1 MDRAAI
7 ERMIGKGVDLQTKR
21 GHPFRVTTSDYGFE
35 YQISTGN
42 VRRTAW
48 VHTSRPGGPGLVELF
63 NRWIAEGKP
72 DSTTWVPAQDGVGRR
87 TSSYVLATFQFLT
100 RASGKGE

>member
-7 ERMIGKGVDLQTKR
+7 VRRIGAGQQLQTKR

-35 YQISTGN
+35 YEISTGN

-48 VHTSRPGGPGLVELF
+48 VHTSRPGGPGLVELL
-63 NRWIAEGKP
+63 NRWIAAGRP
-72 DSTTWVPAQDGVGRR
+72 DSTTWIPAQDGVGRR

-100 RASGKGE
+100 RVTDQEQ